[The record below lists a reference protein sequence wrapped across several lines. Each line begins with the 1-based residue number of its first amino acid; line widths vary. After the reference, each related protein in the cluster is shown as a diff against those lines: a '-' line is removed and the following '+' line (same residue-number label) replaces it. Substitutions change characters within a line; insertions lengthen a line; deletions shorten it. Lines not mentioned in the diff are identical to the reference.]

1 MSAGTPYFT
10 AVWGYDTSGT
20 AFSNHTNEARRRK
33 GTSFE
38 LFDDAA
44 DYLIIGDEDRFD
56 LAYFDIDT
64 AGSLGD
70 LTWQY
75 WSMDSGTNEWKTFIP
90 SLADLEGN
98 DEENEY
104 DFSEDGAELFLDL
117 PNWGSSVYA
126 ASGTEPDSV
135 SRYYIRVTPASVST
149 SPTVKM
155 VRKRS
160 YNAYCSPAEVYEFLN
175 LRWTTGGFS
184 SSTTPSLA
192 AVENI
197 IHRRQSYID
206 RMTRKSW
213 RPNIAYEYHDFNL
226 AGVAMKKKPVID
238 VLKVEIWNGTSWENR
253 TEGRNDEWFF
263 VPNTNKINFSR
274 LFLLPARFTGLNR
287 GYYGAGIGEFS
298 NAVRIKY
305 LFGRNRVTDELE
317 GDTIKDAAIKLATI
331 DLLTH
336 HDYTKIL
343 TTGVN
348 SVDIQTKIMTW
359 QEETTNTL
367 QSLRSW
373 ETF

>member
-10 AVWGYDTSGT
+10 AVWGYDDSGT
-20 AFSNHTNEARRRK
+20 SYSNHTNEARRRK

-44 DYLIIGDEDRFD
+44 DLLIIGDEDRFD

-75 WSMDSGTNEWKTFIP
+75 WNGSAWVAFIP

-117 PNWGSSVYA
+117 PGWTTKVY
-126 ASGTEPDSV
+126 TDNDRQPDST
-135 SRYYIRVTPASVST
+135 SRYYIRATPASVT
-149 SPTVKM
+149 TKPTVKM

-175 LRWTTGGFS
+175 LRWTTGAFTS
-184 SSTTPSLA
+184 ATTPSLA

-213 RPNIAYEYHDFNL
+213 RPNVAYEYHDFNL
-226 AGVAMKKKPVID
+226 AGVSMKKKPVID

-298 NAVRIKY
+298 NAVRVKY

>member
-10 AVWGYDTSGT
+10 AVWGYDDSGT
-20 AFSNHTNEARRRK
+20 SYSNHTNEARRRK

-44 DYLIIGDEDRFD
+44 DLLIIGDEDRFD

-75 WSMDSGTNEWKTFIP
+75 WNGSAWVAFIP

-117 PNWGSSVYA
+117 PGWTTKVY
-126 ASGTEPDSV
+126 TDNDRQPDST
-135 SRYYIRVTPASVST
+135 SRYYIRATPASVAT

-155 VRKRS
+155 IRKRS
-160 YNAYCSPAEVYEFLN
+160 YNAYCSPSEVYDFLN
-175 LRWTTGGFS
+175 LRWTTGAFTS
-184 SSTTPSLA
+184 ATTPSLA
-192 AVENI
+192 TVENL
-197 IHRRQSYID
+197 IHRRQAYID

-213 RPNIAYEYHDFNL
+213 RPNIAYEYHSFNL
-226 AGVAMKKKPVID
+226 AGVALKKKPVID
-238 VLKVEIWNGTSWENR
+238 VLKVEIWNGTSWETR
-253 TEGRNDEWFF
+253 TPGRNEEVFF
-263 VPNTNKINFSR
+263 TPTTNKINFSR

-298 NAVRIKY
+298 NAVRVKY
-305 LFGRNRVTDELE
+305 LFGRNRLTDESE
-317 GDTIKDAAIKLATI
+317 GDTIKDAAIKLATV

-336 HDYTKIL
+336 HDYTKLL
-343 TTGVN
+343 TTGGN
-348 SVDIQTKIMTW
+348 SIDIQTKIMTW
-359 QEETTNTL
+359 QEETANTL